1 VHEVDDGNL
10 MNRKNVIRTLTAIAV
25 VLLLVWSFFYFSN
38 DTRGYKPVDTSVAM
52 AQINSDNVKSAQID
66 DREQQLRLE
75 LKNGNADTANSD
87 KVIAKYPTGYAVP
100 LFDALSAKGSKVN
113 TVVNQGSMLGSLLIY
128 LLPLL
133 LLVGLFVMFSRMQS
147 GGRMG
152 FGFGKSRA
160 KQLSK
165 DMPKTTF
172 ADVAGVDEAVEELY
186 EIKDFLQNPSR
197 YQALGAKI
205 PKGVLLY
212 GPPGTGKTPS
222 RVKRGFRSSRF
233 RVRTSSRC
241 SSASAPPGCATC
253 SSRPSRTAPASSSS
267 TRSTRSAANAAPAWA
282 AGTTSVSR
290 R

>member
-1 VHEVDDGNL
+1 

-25 VLLLVWSFFYFSN
+25 VLLLGWSFFYFSD
-38 DTRGYKPVDTSVAM
+38 DTRGFKPVDTTVAI
-52 AQINSDNVKSAQID
+52 AQINDDNVTSAQID
-66 DREQQLRLE
+66 DREQQLRLD
-75 LKNGNADTANSD
+75 LKNGNGDTENS
-87 KVIAKYPTGYAVP
+87 KKIITKYPTGYGVT
-100 LFDALSAKGSKVN
+100 LFEALQAKKAKVS
-113 TVVNQGSMLGSLLIY
+113 TVVNQSSMLGTLLIY
-128 LLPLL
+128 MLPLL

-152 FGFGKSRA
+152 FGMGKSKA

-212 GPPGTGKTPS
+212 GPPGTGKTQIG
-222 RVKRGFRSSRF
+222 RAHV
-233 RVRTSSRC
+233 
-241 SSASAPPGCATC
+241 
-253 SSRPSRTAPASSSS
+253 
-267 TRSTRSAANAAPAWA
+267 
-282 AGTTSVSR
+282 
-290 R
+290 